1 MKKLFL
7 LFLFVGAC
15 VISQAQISPDSS
27 YTGSSVLVEPA
38 SGLNNFGGD
47 SKKVAYEKINN
58 VFDTLH
64 TFFVID
70 TIVDAPDS
78 TEIDAVLGLT
88 PASAIG
94 KRWYIKDIGGKF
106 YFVISDG
113 TEWYVDSLTA
123 L

>member
-1 MKKLFL
+1 MKKFVIVL
-7 LFLFVGAC
+7 LLAFAAMVSYG
-15 VISQAQISPDSS
+15 QISPDSS
-27 YTGSSVLVEPA
+27 YVGSSVLKVIGEDP
-38 SGLNNFGGD
+38 NNLGGD
-47 SKKVAYEKINN
+47 SRKVAYTKINSL
-58 VFDTLH
+58 FDTLH

-70 TIVDAPDS
+70 TVVNAPDS
-78 TEIDAVLGLT
+78 AQIDAILGIP

-94 KRWYIKDIGGKF
+94 KRWYIKDVGGKF